1 MAPLRYSRQ
10 IFGAALTLL
19 ALACAT
25 SAHAHT
31 GSALPGGFALGFS
44 HPFEGIDHL
53 LAMLC
58 VGLWGAF
65 LGRPLIYLLPIT
77 FPAMMVVGAACG
89 MAALELPIPPIEQ
102 GVALSVWV
110 LGACIALAWRAPVWI
125 AVAIVAV
132 FAVFHGYAHGMM
144 LPSAT
149 APVGYSAGFVLATGL
164 LHLSGIALGTLTR
177 WRAGL
182 VFARGAGAV
191 IAAAGVWLL
200 VQALCL

>member
-1 MAPLRYSRQ
+1 MARPGYSRK
-10 IFGAALTLL
+10 ISGAALTLL
-19 ALACAT
+19 ALACTT

-31 GSALPGGFALGFS
+31 GSGLPSGFALGFS

-77 FPAMMVVGAACG
+77 VPAMMVVGAACG

-102 GVALSVWV
+102 GVALSVCV
-110 LGACIALAWRAPVWI
+110 LGACIAVAWRAPVWI
-125 AVAIVAV
+125 AVAIVAL

-149 APVGYSAGFVLATGL
+149 APVGYRAGFVLATGL
-164 LHLSGIALGTLTR
+164 LHLGGIALGALTR

-182 VFARGAGAV
+182 LFARGAGAV
-191 IAAAGVWLL
+191 IGAAGVWLL
-200 VQALCL
+200 VQAPCL